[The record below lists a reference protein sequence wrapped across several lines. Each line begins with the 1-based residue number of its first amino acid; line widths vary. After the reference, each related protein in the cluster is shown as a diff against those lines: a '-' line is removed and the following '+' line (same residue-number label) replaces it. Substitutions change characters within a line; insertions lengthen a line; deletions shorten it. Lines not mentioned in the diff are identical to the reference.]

1 MITKEF
7 FEKNKKLVITVTGI
21 VVALLFLIIL
31 FLSLFNID
39 ISLNGKAKET
49 IEYGETYN
57 EDGAV
62 ASYNMFASRNIPLTV
77 DISGNVDTSR
87 LGTYHI
93 HYKAKKGIFSAK
105 KTRDVKVVD
114 TQAPVIELD
123 EVPGYYP
130 KTGETYQEEGFT
142 LLLTTMMVILQVKLL
157 KLNLIM

>member
-93 HYKAKKGIFSAK
+93 HYKAKKAYFQPK
-105 KTRDVKVVD
+105 K
-114 TQAPVIELD
+114 
-123 EVPGYYP
+123 
-130 KTGETYQEEGFT
+130 QE
-142 LLLTTMMVILQVKLL
+142 ML
-157 KLNLIM
+157 K